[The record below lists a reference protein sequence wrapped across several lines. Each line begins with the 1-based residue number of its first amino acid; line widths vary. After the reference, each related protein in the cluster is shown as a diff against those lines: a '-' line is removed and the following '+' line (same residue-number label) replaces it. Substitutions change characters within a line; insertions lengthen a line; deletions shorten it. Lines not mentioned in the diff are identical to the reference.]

1 MHRFLLARLPLSRSL
16 LLPIPVI
23 QTVVGSDASVSPP
36 AKLSAL
42 STPEQVARRGAVAR
56 GGLSRRLRSRHHRCL
71 SVGAISTP
79 EPVPM
84 EGEGIEHEK
93 SQDILKKDQHPLSRY
108 VQVTDDQSMVVF
120 VCVSVDVWD
129 LTMNNCEYI
138 CDAVPPF
145 FYVFRDDM
153 SASYGEGYS
162 TRSGDDGFGQVYGKS
177 GKAVRERKLA
187 REAEEEDDV
196 VLVDPKNFD
205 RTQGSP
211 VAQKEAARHSDP
223 GNAFEDEA
231 AALRRKDAEIYRRR
245 VSGEAI

>member
-1 MHRFLLARLPLSRSL
+1 
-16 LLPIPVI
+16 
-23 QTVVGSDASVSPP
+23 
-36 AKLSAL
+36 
-42 STPEQVARRGAVAR
+42 
-56 GGLSRRLRSRHHRCL
+56 
-71 SVGAISTP
+71 
-79 EPVPM
+79 M
-84 EGEGIEHEK
+84 EGEEIEHEK
-93 SQDILKKDQHPLSRY
+93 SQDILKKDQHPLS
-108 VQVTDDQSMVVF
+108 
-120 VCVSVDVWD
+120 
-129 LTMNNCEYI
+129 
-138 CDAVPPF
+138 
-145 FYVFRDDM
+145 RDDM

-231 AALRRKDAEIYRRR
+231 AALRRKDAEISRRR
-245 VSGEAI
+245 ASGEAI

>member
-1 MHRFLLARLPLSRSL
+1 MLYKKNC
-16 LLPIPVI
+16 
-23 QTVVGSDASVSPP
+23 SDASLSPP

-42 STPEQVARRGAVAR
+42 STPEQVARRGAVAQ

-71 SVGAISTP
+71 SVGEISTP

-93 SQDILKKDQHPLSRY
+93 SQDILKKDQHPLSRP
-108 VQVTDDQSMVVF
+108 
-120 VCVSVDVWD
+120 CK
-129 LTMNNCEYI
+129 
-138 CDAVPPF
+138 
-145 FYVFRDDM
+145 DDM

-211 VAQKEAARHSDP
+211 VAQKEAARHSDRR
-223 GNAFEDEA
+223 NAFEDEA
-231 AALRRKDAEIYRRR
+231 AALRRKDAEISRRR
-245 VSGEAI
+245 ASGEAI

>member
-1 MHRFLLARLPLSRSL
+1 MHRFLVARLPLSRSL
-16 LLPIPVI
+16 LLPIPVV
-23 QTVVGSDASVSPP
+23 QTVVGSDASLSPP

-56 GGLSRRLRSRHHRCL
+56 GVLSRRLRSRHHRCL
-71 SVGAISTP
+71 SVGEISTP
-79 EPVPM
+79 EPLPM

-120 VCVSVDVWD
+120 ECVSVDVWN
-129 LTMNNCEYI
+129 LKRNNKYI
-138 CDAVPPF
+138 CDALPPF
-145 FYVFRDDM
+145 LYVFRDDM

-231 AALRRKDAEIYRRR
+231 AALRRKDAEISRRR
-245 VSGEAI
+245 ASGEGI